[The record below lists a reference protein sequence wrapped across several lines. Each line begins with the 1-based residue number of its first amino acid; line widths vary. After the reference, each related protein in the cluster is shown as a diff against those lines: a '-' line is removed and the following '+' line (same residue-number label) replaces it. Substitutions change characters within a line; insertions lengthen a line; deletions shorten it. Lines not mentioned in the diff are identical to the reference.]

1 MPVLS
6 DPAAWARATAA
17 SLAEISSSALN
28 RSDTLYCCPR
38 TSPAT
43 FGVTLVACRDAVT
56 MASGF
61 SNGISVMAVSSL
73 IVLAGL
79 QQAVRVLGRE
89 DLPRPGVGEHVR

>member
-1 MPVLS
+1 MLS
-6 DPAAWARATAA
+6 DPVAWASAIAA

-43 FGVTLVACRDAVT
+43 FGVTLVACRDAAT
-56 MASGF
+56 IASGF

-73 IVLAGL
+73 SVLAGL
-79 QQAVRVLGRE
+79 S
-89 DLPRPGVGEHVR
+89 RPCGSFAARTSPVPASATT